1 MATRTIRRMGAAL
14 ALGGGLLAAGGVA
27 AVATGNSGPGL
38 QAAASAPAAAVTTLQ
53 SSYQQASA
61 APATGA
67 GAAAGRY
74 SIQGRGP
81 GGRGGMGGLDGGF
94 GGRGGGMGMGRSLT
108 VTGVTG
114 NTITATARG
123 SQAVT
128 VTVSA
133 TTVYTEAGASATLS
147 DVTAGEI
154 IAVRG
159 TRSSEAARTISA
171 TGVTIVLPTEVGVVT
186 AVNGSTLTM
195 TGFNGA
201 TRTVTVDGTT
211 RYQKAGA
218 PAALTDIA
226 TGAAIVAEGKLGSD
240 GVLTAK
246 RVTIQLPRA
255 GGQVTAVNGSS
266 YTVTGR
272 GGAPTTITT
281 SGATTYGNFDGTA
294 ATAATIKVG
303 SVIMAEGTLSADGK
317 TLTAQRVT
325 IAPAGMGMGGHGG
338 RGHGGRGGWGG
349 PGGNDQDGAPIAP
362 NSAAPTTGSSTSGV

>member
-27 AVATGNSGPGL
+27 AVVTGNSGPGL
-38 QAAASAPAAAVTTLQ
+38 QAAGGAPAAAVTTLQ
-53 SSYQQASA
+53 SSYRQASA

-74 SIQGRGP
+74 SIQGMGP
-81 GGRGGMGGLDGGF
+81 GGRGGMGGFGGGF
-94 GGRGGGMGMGRSLT
+94 GGRGGGMGMGRGLI

-114 NTITATARG
+114 NTITATAWG

-133 TTVYTEAGASATLS
+133 TTVYTEAGASAALS

-159 TRSSEAARTISA
+159 ARSSDAARTISA
-171 TGVTIVLPTEVGVVT
+171 TGVTIVLPTEAGVVT

-281 SGATTYGNFDGTA
+281 SGATTYANFDGTT
-294 ATAATIKVG
+294 ATATTIKVG

-317 TLTAQRVT
+317 TLIAQRVT
-325 IAPAGMGMGGHGG
+325 IAPAGMGTGGHGG
-338 RGHGGRGGWGG
+338 HGHGGRSGWGG
-349 PGGNDQDGAPIAP
+349 PGDAGAPIAP
-362 NSAAPTTGSSTSGV
+362 NSAAPTTGSVTSGV